1 MVEGHDV
8 YTRSGDNLETRINI
22 TLFEAL
28 LGFSV
33 NLTHLDNHT
42 AEVCVCARVRPMRG
56 FSWRVRVCLST
67 ARVRCDG
74 R

>member
-42 AEVCVCARVRPMRG
+42 AEVCVC
-56 FSWRVRVCLST
+56 VC
-67 ARVRCDG
+67 VCG
-74 R
+74 